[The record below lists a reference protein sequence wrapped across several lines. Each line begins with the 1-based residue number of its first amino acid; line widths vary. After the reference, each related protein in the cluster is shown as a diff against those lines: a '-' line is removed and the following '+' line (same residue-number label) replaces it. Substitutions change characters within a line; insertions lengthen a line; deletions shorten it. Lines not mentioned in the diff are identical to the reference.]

1 MLTGHHATLAQSVER
16 LTRNEQVDSSILSSG
31 SVALDVQASRVL
43 RIAGIFAAGSPES
56 LQGAGFARVA
66 ELVDAQDLGSCVF
79 DVWVQV
85 PSRAHN
91 SMLCP
96 FFLGY
101 GLKGVRVVG
110 FCFFLSNARM
120 AIFQRF
126 MAYVPVCADACVAH
140 NREITPVSR
149 LWGRPRRR
157 SEYRETGDMKSRYGS

>member
-96 FFLGY
+96 FFLGC
-101 GLKGVRVVG
+101 GLKGVCVVG
-110 FCFFLSNARM
+110 FCFFRVMQEWPFSNDLWLTCR
-120 AIFQRF
+120 
-126 MAYVPVCADACVAH
+126 YVSMRVLHTTGRLRPFLLGCGWKGVCV
-140 NREITPVSR
+140 
-149 LWGRPRRR
+149 
-157 SEYRETGDMKSRYGS
+157 TGFHPFWVM